1 MSEVKHLDKR
11 PHNKDAYNEYDSKAK
26 TVLIEIMK
34 NLGYC
39 VHGDPNEEN
48 YKKYDLNFY
57 NPTTQ
62 KFFAVENEV
71 REKFDLI
78 RDRWDTVHIPVRKS
92 TTQMDSY
99 FVWNRNLNQIIVIS
113 RPIFLKYIGNLVDV
127 DCDSEVLNGDRI
139 AYKEKFIDI
148 PKSET
153 KFYYVTQGFKLNDGI
168 PNPELFGFANYK

>member
-1 MSEVKHLDKR
+1 MSEVKQIDKR
-11 PHNKDAYNEYDSKAK
+11 PFNQDAYNETDSKAK
-26 TVLIEIMK
+26 TVVIEIMK
-34 NLGYC
+34 NLGYV
-39 VHGDPNEEN
+39 VHGNPNEEN
-48 YKKYDLNFY
+48 YKKYDLNFH

-71 REKFDLI
+71 RRDFDLI

-92 TTQMDSY
+92 KSQMDCY
-99 FVWNRNLNQIIVIS
+99 FVWNKNVDQVIVID
-113 RPIFLKYIGNLVDV
+113 RITFLKYVGNLVDI

-153 KFYYVTQGFKLNDGI
+153 KFYYLTQGYKLKDNI
-168 PNPELFGFANYK
+168 ENYELSGFLNYK